1 MKKKLEQFILAGY
14 PDAVLD
20 NYMETRQG
28 IEYLFYPNA
37 DADEPYTCIVKN
49 GKLTIQTDF

>member
-1 MKKKLEQFILAGY
+1 MKEKLEKFILAAY

-20 NYMETRQG
+20 NYMETRWG
-28 IEYLFYPNA
+28 VEYLFYPNA
-37 DADEPYTCIVKN
+37 DADEPYTCVVKN